1 METLINPVTTDA
13 MMTAIMALSVLVL
26 SGLTLWLLPW
36 TDRDIRSV
44 DKALNPMDLTEESL
58 PLRRLAISR
67 SHVG

>member
-1 METLINPVTTDA
+1 MDALINPVTTDA
-13 MMTAIMALSVLVL
+13 LMTVVMVVSVLAL

-44 DKALNPMDLTEESL
+44 DKALNPMDLTQESI

-67 SHVG
+67 SHLG

>member
-1 METLINPVTTDA
+1 MDALINPVTTDA
-13 MMTAIMALSVLVL
+13 LMTVVMIVSVLAL

-44 DKALNPMDLTEESL
+44 DKALNPMDLTQESI

-67 SHVG
+67 SHLG